1 MYIHVF
7 VYKYIYIDTRKNIKE
22 VCFYTSIKR
31 RTLYKKGV
39 CKNNKNLS
47 KKKIF

>member
-22 VCFYTSIKR
+22 VCFYTSINEEL
-31 RTLYKKGV
+31 LYKKGV